1 LKALLDAGAKPN
13 VKCNDGD
20 APAHYA
26 AAQGNVEC
34 LRILAA
40 AGADLEAVD
49 NDGESVLE
57 VADGARTRVV
67 LRKLIEEANRE
78 EEDGGGEEDGDEWE
92 EDEAGDVADA
102 LGAVRVKEVS

>member
-1 LKALLDAGAKPN
+1 MKALVDAGAKPSI
-13 VKCNDGD
+13 KCNDGD

-78 EEDGGGEEDGDEWE
+78 EEDGGEEDGDEWE
-92 EDEAGDVADA
+92 EDEEAGDVADA
-102 LGAVRVKEVS
+102 LGAVRVNDVS